1 MANAESAL
9 SNLKNRK
16 DEQTMVA
23 PKTKAQLQREITSLR
38 DENNELQNRL
48 DEILNIAAPEE
59 DDEDDGEDD
68 DPEDSEED

>member
-1 MANAESAL
+1 
-9 SNLKNRK
+9 
-16 DEQTMVA
+16 MVA

-59 DDEDDGEDD
+59 DDEDDVEDD
-68 DPEDSEED
+68 DAEDSEEDY